1 MLDMGWKRLSEPST
15 WAGLGVILS
24 VAGVHI
30 APEQWQAVVALVTAV
45 AGAVAVFAP
54 EKNA

>member
-1 MLDMGWKRLSEPST
+1 MGWKRLSEPST